1 MKHLVIGM
9 GQVGSALFEVL
20 RERYDVTGI
29 DKDQFPCEEFDVIHI
44 CIPYVH
50 GFVTDVTNYMLQY
63 LAPGGLVII
72 HSSVAVGT
80 SDRLG
85 AVHSPIRGVHPN
97 LAEGIRTFTKFFGG
111 ARAEEAAGIF
121 RDLYITCI
129 TTPDAR
135 NTEAL
140 KLWDTTYYGWNIVF
154 EKAVH
159 EYCDK
164 HRLDFNVVYTRANR
178 TYNNGY
184 VRLGMPEVLRPVLD
198 HREGPIGGHCVIP
211 NANILGGDIADTI
224 LAFDA
229 DYQRKADALELFG
242 KRLAA

>member
-1 MKHLVIGM
+1 MRHLVIGR
-9 GQVGSALFEVL
+9 GQVGSALIEVL
-20 RERYDVTGI
+20 SKRYDVTSI
-29 DKDQFPCEEFDVIHI
+29 DKGEFPLEEFDVIHV
-44 CIPYVH
+44 CIPYVD
-50 GFVTDVTNYMLQY
+50 GFVTNVTNYKLQY

-111 ARAEEAAGIF
+111 ARAEAAAYIF
-121 RDLYITCI
+121 RQIDITCI

-159 EYCDK
+159 AYCDK

-211 NANILGGDIADTI
+211 NAKILGGAVADTI

-229 DYQRKADALELFG
+229 DYQRKAA
-242 KRLAA
+242 